1 MKKKMS
7 WDDIPSLDLS
17 MDHDDVAE
25 EMIDKRS
32 AVRMVSKDILLMVNQ
47 NAQIIYVRVATA
59 NGILPTRGVLED
71 INQGGL
77 CFHMSGHG
85 LLKKQSVKIQVMLGQ
100 RLFTTNAQI
109 RWINKKKVG
118 LQYVN
123 PAPED
128 VNFLAE
134 LYSAKILNRI

>member
-17 MDHDDVAE
+17 IGQDDVPE
-25 EMIDKRS
+25 ETIDKRS

-47 NAQIIYVRVATA
+47 NAQIIYVRVATE
-59 NGILPTRGVLED
+59 NGIIPTRGVLED

-77 CFHMSGHG
+77 CFRMPGHS
-85 LLKKQSVKIQVMLGQ
+85 LLKNQSIKIRVMLGK
-100 RLFTTNAQI
+100 RLFTSNAQV
-109 RWINKKKVG
+109 RWVNKDKVG

-134 LYSAKILNRI
+134 LYSAKILNRV